1 MAKRIYGTGSIE
13 KDEANFFHRV
23 SKLFKTPRD
32 AAWSNELCLELV
44 QYVPMRYLKYYL
56 ESRDSWTSSWI
67 SAVEAEVFHRNLFK
81 TRYKKLPKD
90 LK

>member
-1 MAKRIYGTGSIE
+1 MAERIYRTGSLE
-13 KDEANFFHRV
+13 EDEEVFFRRV

-32 AAWSNELCLELV
+32 TAWSNELCLELV
-44 QYVPMRYLKYYL
+44 QYVPMRYLNYYL
-56 ESRDSWTSSWI
+56 KTRSGWTKSWMH
-67 SAVEAEVFHRNLFK
+67 AVEAEVFHRNLFK